1 MNKSIIVE
9 DYLIHT
15 KDSFNKISDSFDEED
30 RENAILQWMRNTV
43 YGIYL
48 SYFKKGDKLLELNAG
63 TGIDAVYLASEGIKV
78 LATDIS
84 DEMLGRLKVKIE
96 KKNLEELISVKNLS
110 FNEIGIIPDKDFDG
124 AISNFGGLNCI
135 NNFDSLSESLGE
147 RIKPG
152 GKFIAVVMNS
162 FCPWEIFY
170 YLLKLDLTNA
180 FRRFNKEGIEA
191 GLSEFKIK
199 SFYFSPGEFAESFG
213 KHFETEKIYSHGL
226 FTPPPYMFGIYN
238 RAKPMVKA
246 FMKLDELTKGAFLL
260 NRIGDHFIIV
270 LKRRNS

>member
-1 MNKSIIVE
+1 ME

-43 YGIYL
+43 YEIYL

-63 TGIDAVYLASEGIKV
+63 TGIDAVYLASKGIKI

-84 DEMLGRLKVKIE
+84 DEMISRLKDKII
-96 KKNLEELISVKNLS
+96 KMNLQKMISVENLS
-110 FNEIGIIPDKDFDG
+110 FGEINKIDQKDFDG

-135 NNFDSLSESLGE
+135 NDFEKLSESLGE

-170 YLLKLDLTNA
+170 YLLKLDPSNA
-180 FRRFNKEGIEA
+180 FRRFSKAGIDA
-191 GLSEFKIK
+191 NLSEFKIK
-199 SFYFSPGEFAESFG
+199 SFYFSPGEFADSFS
-213 KHFETEKIYSHGL
+213 KYFEIEKIYSHGL

-238 RAKPMVKA
+238 KAKPLVNT
-246 FMKLDELTKGAFLL
+246 FMKIDNITKNIFPL

-270 LKRRNS
+270 LKRKNN

>member
-1 MNKSIIVE
+1 MNKIIIVE

-43 YGIYL
+43 YEIYL
-48 SYFKKGDKLLELNAG
+48 SYFRKGDKLLELNAG
-63 TGIDAVYLASEGIKV
+63 TGIDAVYLASKGIKV

-84 DEMLGRLKVKIE
+84 DDMLGRLKDKIE
-96 KKNLEELISVKNLS
+96 KKNLEELISVENLS
-110 FNEIGIIPDKDFDG
+110 FDDIDKISEKDFDG

-135 NNFDSLSESLGE
+135 NYFDKLSKSLGE

-170 YLLKLDLTNA
+170 YLLKLDPKSA
-180 FRRFNKEGIEA
+180 FRRFNKDGIEA
-191 GLSEFKIK
+191 GLNEFKIK
-199 SFYFSPGEFAESFG
+199 SFYFTSGEFADRFS
-213 KHFETEKIYSHGL
+213 KYFETEKIYSHGL

-238 RAKPMVKA
+238 RAKPLVKA
-246 FMKLDELTKGAFLL
+246 FMKMDNITKGMFPL

>member
-1 MNKSIIVE
+1 ME

-15 KDSFNKISDSFDEED
+15 KDSFNKISDSFDKED
-30 RENAILQWMRNTV
+30 EENAILQWMRNTV
-43 YGIYL
+43 YEIYL

-63 TGIDAVYLASEGIKV
+63 TGIDAVYLASKGIKV

-84 DEMLGRLKVKIE
+84 DEMLGRLKDKIE
-96 KKNLEELISVKNLS
+96 KRNLQEMIRTENLS
-110 FNEIGIIPDKDFDG
+110 FDEIYKIHEKNFDG
-124 AISNFGGLNCI
+124 AVSNFGGLNCI
-135 NNFDSLSESLGE
+135 NNFNSLSESLGE

-152 GKFIAVVMNS
+152 GKFIAVVMNT

-170 YLLKLDLTNA
+170 YLLKFDPANA

-191 GLSEFKIK
+191 GLSEFRIK
-199 SFYFSPGEFAESFG
+199 SFYFSPGEFADRFG
-213 KHFETEKIYSHGL
+213 KYFETEKIYSHGL

-238 RAKPMVKA
+238 RAKSLVKA
-246 FMKLDELTKGAFLL
+246 FMRMDNITKGIYPL

-270 LKRRNS
+270 LKRRNN

>member
-1 MNKSIIVE
+1 VE

-30 RENAILQWMRNTV
+30 SENAILQWMRNSV
-43 YGIYL
+43 YEIYL
-48 SYFKKGDKLLELNAG
+48 SHFKKGDKLLELNAG
-63 TGIDAVYLASEGIKV
+63 TGIDAVYLASKGIKV

-84 DEMLGRLKVKIE
+84 DEMLIRLQDKIE
-96 KKNLEELISVKNLS
+96 KKKLEEMIRVENLS
-110 FNEIGIIPDKDFDG
+110 FKEIDKISEKDFDG
-124 AISNFGGLNCI
+124 VVSNFGGLNCI

-152 GKFIAVVMNS
+152 GTFIAVVMNS

-170 YLLKLDLTNA
+170 YLLKLDPANA
-180 FRRFNKEGIEA
+180 FRRFNKVGIEA
-191 GLSEFKIK
+191 GLSEFKIR
-199 SFYFSPGEFAESFG
+199 SFYFSPVEFADNFG
-213 KHFETEKIYSHGL
+213 KYFETKKIYSHGL

-238 RAKPMVKA
+238 RAKPLVKA
-246 FMKLDELTKGAFLL
+246 FMKIDNLTKGIFPL

>member
-1 MNKSIIVE
+1 ME

-15 KDSFNKISDSFDEED
+15 KDSFNKISDSFDKED

-43 YGIYL
+43 YGMYL
-48 SYFKKGDKLLELNAG
+48 TYFQKGDKLLELNAG
-63 TGIDAVYLASEGIKV
+63 TGIDAVYLASKGIKV

-84 DEMLGRLKVKIE
+84 DEMLGKLKDKIE
-96 KKNLEELISVKNLS
+96 KKNLEEFISVKNLS
-110 FNEIGIIPDKDFDG
+110 FNEIYKIPEMDFDG
-124 AISNFGGLNCI
+124 AVSNFGGLNCI
-135 NNFDSLSESLGE
+135 NDFDKLSKSLGE

-170 YLLKLDLTNA
+170 YLLKLDPANS
-180 FRRFNKEGIEA
+180 FRRFRKEGIEA

-199 SFYFSPGEFAESFG
+199 SFYFSPDVFAESFG
-213 KHFETEKIYSHGL
+213 KYFETEKIYSHGL

-238 RAKPMVKA
+238 RAKPVVKA
-246 FMKLDELTKGAFLL
+246 LMKLDEITKGVFPL

-270 LKRRNS
+270 LKRRNR

>member
-1 MNKSIIVE
+1 ME

-84 DEMLGRLKVKIE
+84 DEMLGRLKVKIG

-170 YLLKLDLTNA
+170 YLLKLDPTNA

-199 SFYFSPGEFAESFG
+199 SFYFSPGEFADRFVRY
-213 KHFETEKIYSHGL
+213 FETEKIYSHGL

-246 FMKLDELTKGAFLL
+246 FMKLDALTKGAFPL

>member
-1 MNKSIIVE
+1 MNKIIIVE

-84 DEMLGRLKVKIE
+84 DEMLGRLKDKIE

-110 FNEIGIIPDKDFDG
+110 FNEIDMIPDKDFDG

-135 NNFDSLSESLGE
+135 NNFDSLSESLGD

-170 YLLKLDLTNA
+170 YLFKLDPTNA

-199 SFYFSPGEFAESFG
+199 SFYFSPREFADRFVRY
-213 KHFETEKIYSHGL
+213 FETEKIYSHGL

-238 RAKPMVKA
+238 RAKPVVKA
-246 FMKLDELTKGAFLL
+246 FMKLDELTKGAFPL

>member
-1 MNKSIIVE
+1 ME

-43 YGIYL
+43 YEVYL
-48 SYFKKGDKLLELNAG
+48 SYFKKGDRLLELNAG
-63 TGIDAVYLASEGIKV
+63 TGIDAVYLASKGINV

-84 DEMLGRLKVKIE
+84 NEMLGRLKDKIE
-96 KKNLEELISVKNLS
+96 KKNLQELITVENLS
-110 FNEIGIIPDKDFDG
+110 FDEIDKIPEKKFDG

-147 RIKPG
+147 RIKAG

-170 YLLKLDLTNA
+170 YLLKLDQANA
-180 FRRFNKEGIEA
+180 FRRFNRDGIEA

-199 SFYFSPGEFAESFG
+199 SFYFSPEEFAVR
-213 KHFETEKIYSHGL
+213 FEKYFEKERIYSHGL
-226 FTPPPYMFGIYN
+226 FTPPPYMFGIYD
-238 RAKPMVKA
+238 RAKPLVKA
-246 FMKLDELTKGAFLL
+246 MMKMDNFTKGIFPL
-260 NRIGDHFIIV
+260 NRAGDHFIIV
-270 LKRRNS
+270 LKRRNN

>member
-1 MNKSIIVE
+1 ME

-30 RENAILQWMRNTV
+30 NQNAILQWMRNTV
-43 YGIYL
+43 YEIYL

-63 TGIDAVYLASEGIKV
+63 TGIDAVYLASKGIKI

-84 DEMLGRLKVKIE
+84 DEMISKLKEKIIKLKLQE
-96 KKNLEELISVKNLS
+96 MIGVETLS
-110 FNEIGIIPDKDFDG
+110 FGEINNIDQKGFDG

-135 NNFDSLSESLGE
+135 NDFEKLSESLGE
-147 RIKPG
+147 RIKSG

-170 YLLKLDLTNA
+170 YLLKLDPANA

-191 GLSEFKIK
+191 NLSEFKIK
-199 SFYFSPGEFAESFG
+199 SFYFFPGEFADRFS
-213 KHFETEKIYSHGL
+213 KYFEIEKIYSHGL

-238 RAKPMVKA
+238 RAKPLVKT
-246 FMKLDELTKGAFLL
+246 FMKLDNFTKGIFPL
-260 NRIGDHFIIV
+260 NLAGDHFIIV
-270 LKRRNS
+270 LKRRNN